1 MALPPRRPR
10 IRAVA
15 RTTRTQARSAGTG
28 PISDPDLLDAA
39 LEVFADRGFEG
50 ASIRELAR
58 GLGVSHNLI
67 PQRFGSKE
75 RLWYAAIDHGF
86 GRLAVEMA
94 SVARD
99 VAGDDVLRLR
109 SMIVR
114 FVEANATRPSLLRI
128 LNQEACS
135 PGPRLDYLFDR
146 YIAPVG
152 RYGAKLLADLHAQGR
167 VRTDS
172 VALVY
177 FLMTHGAGGALAM
190 PALAQRF
197 GDRVDPRD
205 AAAVRR
211 HAEQAVDVL
220 IEGLVVR

>member
-1 MALPPRRPR
+1 MARARRSPTK
-10 IRAVA
+10 
-15 RTTRTQARSAGTG
+15 RTGTG
-28 PISDPDLLDAA
+28 PIADPELLDAA

-50 ASIRELAR
+50 TSVRELAR
-58 GLGVSHNLI
+58 ELGVSHNLI

-86 GRLAVEMA
+86 GRLARDMA
-94 SVARD
+94 SVTRD
-99 VAGDDVLRLR
+99 LPGDDVERLR

-128 LNQEACS
+128 INQEACS
-135 PGPRLDYLFDR
+135 PGPRLDYLFDS

-152 RYGAKLLADLHAQGR
+152 RYGASLLADLHAKGR

-172 VALVY
+172 VALIY

-197 GDRVDPRD
+197 GDRVDPSD
-205 AAAVRR
+205 AEAVRR